1 MIQDFL
7 VEIFSIHEELDGGG
21 ELHQSGT
28 GLALELFCHPGLDN
42 FPYIY
47 FTM

>member
-21 ELHQSGT
+21 ER
-28 GLALELFCHPGLDN
+28 ACAWN
-42 FPYIY
+42 FGS
-47 FTM
+47 TSQEQD